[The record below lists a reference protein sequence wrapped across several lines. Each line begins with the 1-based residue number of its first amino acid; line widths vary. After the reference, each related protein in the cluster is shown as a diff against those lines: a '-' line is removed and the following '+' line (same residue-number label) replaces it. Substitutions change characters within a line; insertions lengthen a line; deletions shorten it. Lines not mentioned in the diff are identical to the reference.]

1 MAYIYK
7 ITNKVN
13 GRIYIGQT
21 SLTIKHRL
29 QQHIRDSK
37 RQTMEN
43 RPLYRAFK
51 KYGYNNFIIEEVE
64 QCKDD
69 EVNEKEQYWIKYHD
83 SYHNGYNATLGGEGS
98 ITIDRQLVVNTYKKL
113 QTCKA
118 VAEEL
123 KINSGTVSDILK
135 SQGIA
140 VTSSQELNRKRK
152 GKPVNI
158 IDDNG
163 SILMTFNTL
172 TEAALYIQKEKN
184 ITTDCKGIT
193 SHIRAVCNNKRK
205 TAYSHRWEW
214 KKE

>member
-7 ITNKVN
+7 ITNRIN
-13 GRIYIGQT
+13 GKAYIGQT

-64 QCKDD
+64 QCKND
-69 EVNEKEQYWIKYHD
+69 EVNEKEKYWIKYYD

-98 ITIDRQLVVNTYKKL
+98 ITIDRQLVINTYKKL

-135 SQGIA
+135 SQGIV
-140 VTSSQELNRKRK
+140 VTSSQELNRKRN

-163 SILMTFNTL
+163 NILITFNTL
-172 TEAALYIQKEKN
+172 KDAALYIQKEKN
-184 ITTDCKGIT
+184 ITTDCKGIV
-193 SHIRAVCNNKRK
+193 SHIRDVCNKKRK
-205 TAYSHRWEW
+205 TAYSHKW
-214 KKE
+214 KWKDT